1 MKKYAP
7 LSIILAAALWGV
19 DGIFLRPQLYNLKV
33 PLVVFLESFMIL
45 LILSPLIAKR
55 LRGIKGLKLKDWL
68 AFAGVALFGGAI
80 GTMAITK
87 ALFYVN
93 YVNLS
98 IVVLIQKLQP
108 VFAIILASL
117 LLKEKPPK
125 IFFLWSGLAIIGAY
139 IMTFGFSIPHLNS
152 DQKLLEAAFFALI
165 ATFSFAASTVLGKR
179 ALRNIDFEIGT
190 YLRFVMMS
198 VLMLIIVAALN
209 DFQYL
214 SEIRKEQWLVL
225 LAIALMTGG
234 VASFLY
240 YYGLKIV
247 TASVSTI
254 CELAFPLTAIILEY
268 ILRGHIMSKVQWF
281 GVLILFFSIIRVSS
295 LRVESKNSLV

>member
-7 LSIILAAALWGV
+7 FSIVLAAALWGV
-19 DGIFLRPQLYNLKV
+19 DGIFLRPQLYTLKV
-33 PLVVFLESFMIL
+33 PLVVFLESSMIL
-45 LILSPLIAKR
+45 LILSPVIAKR
-55 LRGIKGLKLKDWL
+55 LRGVKALKIKDWL
-68 AFAGVALFGGAI
+68 AFAGVAFFGGAI

-117 LLKEKPPK
+117 LLKERPPK
-125 IFFLWSGLAIIGAY
+125 IFFVWSVLAIVGAY
-139 IMTFGFSIPHLNS
+139 IMTFGFSIPHLDS
-152 DQKLLEAAFFALI
+152 DQKLLEAALFALI

-179 ALRNIDFEIGT
+179 ALRNIDFEVGT
-190 YLRFVMMS
+190 YLRFVLMS
-198 VLMLIIVAALN
+198 VLMFIIVASLN
-209 DFQYL
+209 EFQYL
-214 SEIRKEQWLVL
+214 SQIKKEQWLVL

-234 VASFLY
+234 AASFLY

-254 CELAFPLTAIILEY
+254 CELAFPLTAIVLEY
-268 ILRGHIMSKVQWF
+268 LLRGHIMSKIQWF
-281 GVLILFFSIIRVSS
+281 GVFILFFSIIKVSA
-295 LRVESKNSLV
+295 LRVASAGSS

>member
-7 LSIILAAALWGV
+7 FTIILAASLWGV

-45 LILSPLIAKR
+45 IILSPIIAKR
-55 LRGIKGLKLKDWL
+55 LRGIRGLKLKDWL

-108 VFAIILASL
+108 VFAIILASVM
-117 LLKEKPPK
+117 LKERPPK
-125 IFFLWSGLAIIGAY
+125 IFFIWSGLAIIGAY
-139 IMTFGFSIPHLNS
+139 IMTFGFSIPHLDS
-152 DQKLLEAAFFALI
+152 DQKLLEASFFALI

-179 ALRNIDFEIGT
+179 ALRNIDFEVGT

-198 VLMLIIVAALN
+198 ILMFFIVAGLN
-209 DFQYL
+209 EFQYV
-214 SEIRKEQWLVL
+214 SQIRKDQWLVL

-234 VASFLY
+234 AASFLY

-268 ILRGHIMSKVQWF
+268 LLRGHIMNKIQWL
-281 GVLILFFSIIRVSS
+281 GVLILFFSIIKVSS
-295 LRVESKNSLV
+295 LRVVAKT

>member
-1 MKKYAP
+1 MKKYASF
-7 LSIILAAALWGV
+7 SIIIAAGLWGV
-19 DGIFLRPQLYNLKV
+19 DGIFLRPQLYDLKV

-45 LILSPLIAKR
+45 IILSPLIIKR
-55 LRGIKGLKLKDWL
+55 MRGIKELKLKDWL

-87 ALFYVN
+87 AFFYVN
-93 YVNLS
+93 YINLS

-117 LLKEKPPK
+117 LLKERPPK
-125 IFFLWSGLAIIGAY
+125 VFFIWSGLSILGAY
-139 IMTFGFSIPHLNS
+139 IMTFGFSFPNLKT
-152 DQKLLEAAFFALI
+152 DQKLLEAAAYALI

-179 ALRNIDFEIGT
+179 ALRNINFEIGT
-190 YLRFVMMS
+190 YLRFVLMS
-198 VLMLIIVAALN
+198 ILMFLIVAGLN
-209 DFQYL
+209 QFQFL
-214 SEIRKEQWLVL
+214 ADIKAEQWMVL
-225 LAIALMTGG
+225 LVIALSTGG
-234 VASFLY
+234 AASFLY

-268 ILRGHIMSKVQWF
+268 FLHGHFMSNIQWI
-281 GVLILFFSIIRVSS
+281 GVLLLFISIIKVSA
-295 LRVESKNSLV
+295 LRVGYRDK